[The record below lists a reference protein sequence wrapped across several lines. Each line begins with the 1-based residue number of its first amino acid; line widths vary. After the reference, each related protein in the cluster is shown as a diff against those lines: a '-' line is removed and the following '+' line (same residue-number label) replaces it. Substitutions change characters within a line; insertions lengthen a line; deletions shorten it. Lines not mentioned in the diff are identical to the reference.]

1 MAIHF
6 PESLGYS
13 SGNRPSLEY
22 RATASIE
29 PSPLTLAKMF
39 LTVLIWCFFFHFLN
53 GIRHLIWDTGH
64 GFDPKVV
71 RISGWAILLGATVLA
86 GAYSLLMVF

>member
-1 MAIHF
+1 MAVADG
-6 PESLGYS
+6 PEAYSRAIAILGH
-13 SGNRPSLEY
+13 P
-22 RATASIE
+22 
-29 PSPLTLAKMF
+29 LAKMF
-39 LTVLIWCFFFHFLN
+39 LAALIWSFWFHFLN

>member
-1 MAIHF
+1 MALAGG
-6 PESLGYS
+6 PEAYS
-13 SGNRPSLEY
+13 
-22 RATASIE
+22 RAVTVLSH
-29 PSPLTLAKMF
+29 PLAKMF

-64 GFDPKVV
+64 GFDPKVI
-71 RISGWAILLGATVLA
+71 RISGWAILIGATVLA